1 MTNITAFTPGG
12 KTANPTTH
20 TSGRRGVTM
29 TQMHEDHDQAE
40 FLRGYMAGQ
49 RRTEVNDRIVDFSAF
64 ALAFAIGAFIGAV
77 AVIFSL

>member
-12 KTANPTTH
+12 ETANTTTH
-20 TSGRRGVTM
+20 TSGRRGMSM
-29 TQMHEDHDQAE
+29 TQIQEDHDQAE

-49 RRTEVNDRIVDFSAF
+49 RRTEVNDRIVDFSAL
-64 ALAFAIGAFIGAV
+64 ALAFAVGAFVGAV